1 MYLSEKDKQNV
12 QNEILL
18 LKVLSGPTLIK
29 FIESFSDKD
38 SQYIVMEYA
47 DGGNLAQKIQKKITN
62 GQKFAYDETLRY
74 IAQIT
79 LALMAMHSKNIL
91 HRDIKTQNI
100 FVAKNDIL
108 KLGDFGISK

>member
-1 MYLSEKDKQNV
+1 
-12 QNEILL
+12 
-18 LKVLSGPTLIK
+18 
-29 FIESFSDKD
+29 
-38 SQYIVMEYA
+38 MEYA
-47 DGGNLAQKIQKKITN
+47 DGGNLAQKIQKKVTN
-62 GQKFAYDETLRY
+62 GQKFTYDEILRY

-79 LALMAMHSKNIL
+79 LALMAMHSRNIL